1 MDFHESDANN
11 EKMER
16 SIIQAPDVGHNYH
29 IVDVFA
35 ENKYQGNQLAVIHVN
50 GSLSDETMLNIAKEM
65 NYSETTF
72 IESFDTENHVYQVR
86 IFTKTREVPFAGHP
100 TLGTAYV
107 IQQTIEKQ
115 KIDSLTLDLKA
126 GRIPVRFT
134 YQNKE
139 PNILW
144 MKQLNPRFGKTHE
157 KKLFAEFLRLDFD
170 DIDPNFPVQEVSTG
184 LPFFIVPLKTR
195 KALAK
200 SKLKLEPYL
209 EFVKNSDTKAVL
221 VFCPEP
227 RNNDNQLACR
237 MYAPSYGIE
246 EDPATGS
253 ANGCLAGYLAKYRYF
268 GSPSVDIRVEQG
280 YEMGRP
286 SLLYLKSND
295 LEDSIEIYVGG
306 KCVKIAKGE
315 LIGN

>member
-1 MDFHESDANN
+1 MTQEPGN
-11 EKMER
+11 
-16 SIIQAPDVGHNYH
+16 GHNYH
-29 IVDVFA
+29 VVDVFA
-35 ENKYQGNQLAVIHVN
+35 ENKYQGNQLAVVHVN

-72 IESFDTENHVYQVR
+72 IESYDTDNHVYQVR
-86 IFTKTREVPFAGHP
+86 IFTKAHEVPFAGHP

-115 KIDSLTLDLKA
+115 KIESLTLDLKA
-126 GRIPVRFT
+126 GMIPVKFT
-134 YQNKE
+134 YQNNE
-139 PNILW
+139 PDVLW
-144 MKQLNPRFGKTHE
+144 MKQLNPSFGDKYSRE
-157 KKLFAEFLRLDFD
+157 MFAEFLGLDIE
-170 DIDPNFPVQEVSTG
+170 DIDPSFPVQEVSTG

-195 KALAK
+195 KALEK
-200 SKLKLEPYL
+200 SKLKVESYL

-227 RNNDNQLACR
+227 RTDDHHLACR

-268 GSPSVDIRVEQG
+268 GSHRVDVRVEQG

-295 LEDSIEIYVGG
+295 LGDSIEIYVGG
-306 KCVKIAKGE
+306 KCVKIARGV
-315 LIGN
+315 LHGV